1 MVDDKEY
8 KENCNGFKSAS
19 KPFFGLLIIVSFHRS
34 GFSPKNSFTEHVLP
48 HFENQCADIQHCAP
62 FPKKHN
68 NKTTMNSTSKSLLV
82 LTIVVASAQA
92 LSLFGQKR
100 RMENVV
106 RKYFD
111 GVNKKDPVQIQSC
124 FGDEATIC
132 DVVVSSTKKTVKSQ
146 VLAERCMDFVT
157 AHPDCLVEFHYG

>member
-1 MVDDKEY
+1 MP
-8 KENCNGFKSAS
+8 S
-19 KPFFGLLIIVSFHRS
+19 KVVQSRFVCLCMVSFHVS
-34 GFSPKNSFTEHVLP
+34 GFSPSNRFGEHVL
-48 HFENQCADIQHCAP
+48 HHNFEKCVDTHLPPQR
-62 FPKKHN
+62 HN
-68 NKTTMNSTSKSLLV
+68 TTRTMNSTSKSLLV
-82 LTIVVASAQA
+82 LTLVVASAQA
-92 LSLFGQKR
+92 LSLFGHKR
-100 RMENVV
+100 RMESVV

-132 DVVVSSTKKTVKSQ
+132 DVVVSSTKKTVKSK